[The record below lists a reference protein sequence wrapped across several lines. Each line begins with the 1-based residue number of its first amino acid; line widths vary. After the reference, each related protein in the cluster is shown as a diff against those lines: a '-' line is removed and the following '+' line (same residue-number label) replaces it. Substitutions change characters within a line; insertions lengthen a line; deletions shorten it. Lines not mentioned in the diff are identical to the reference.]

1 MISKI
6 QHNFRRSG
14 QALVEFALAATLI
27 FMLLA
32 AAVDLGLIFFTVQS
46 IHNAAQEGATY
57 GSRWL
62 YTNPANGIWQ
72 INIPEIQNRVRTES
86 GANGGG
92 SINLMD
98 LDSNG
103 ANDSSQ
109 GSTIVNP
116 AGTNGY
122 IVVVPLEDTNRD
134 GNPNND
140 NNKRCDEPAKTVYPC
155 YVQVT
160 VRKVYD
166 VFFPIPVIGKRIT
179 LSSSFY
185 MLIRNSF
192 AEAGAGTQIFPTP
205 APTKGA
211 SNIVVNIINNAA
223 GGLTSRDQT
232 NFEVTA
238 WDTAY
243 GTTNGSGIASVT
255 ITIRGPA
262 GFVRSSGPYTQPRFC
277 SYPSTTGC
285 GIVSDISTYPSGAY
299 TITAV
304 VQSSSGTSATQ
315 TSSFTK

>member
-1 MISKI
+1 MISNIRQKL
-6 QHNFRRSG
+6 RSSG
-14 QALVEFALAATLI
+14 QALVEFALAATVI
-27 FMLLA
+27 FLLLA

-57 GSRWL
+57 GSRFL
-62 YTNPANGIWQ
+62 STRNGVWQ

-86 GANGGG
+86 GVNGGG
-92 SINLMD
+92 SINLLD

-103 ANDSSQ
+103 VNDTSQ
-109 GSTIVNP
+109 GTSVVNQD
-116 AGTNGY
+116 GTTGY

-140 NNKRCDEPAKTVYPC
+140 NNVRCDEPAKSVYPC

-166 VFFPIPVIGKRIT
+166 VFFPIPLIGKRVT
-179 LSSSFY
+179 LASSY
-185 MLIRNSF
+185 YVLIRNSF
-192 AEAGAGTQIFPTP
+192 AEAGTGTQIFPTP
-205 APTKGA
+205 QPTRSA

-223 GGLTSRDQT
+223 GGLTTREQT

-243 GTTNGSGIASVT
+243 GTANGNGIASVT

-285 GIVSDISTYPSGAY
+285 GNVANIADYPSGDY
-299 TITAV
+299 TITAD
-304 VQSSSGTSATQ
+304 VQSKSGTRSTK
-315 TSSFTK
+315 TSSFKRP